1 MSRGPTLL
9 RADTRN
15 DIAFIILHPSYSADI
30 SSPLDISFRKKKKR
44 RGGGKEEGRKKNE
57 KRRKRARGGA
67 ERERERNYE
76 HVFYSRVP
84 PVRSRVYFSTLYSP
98 VLTDEP

>member
-30 SSPLDISFRKKKKR
+30 FSPLNISFRKKKKK
-44 RGGGKEEGRKKNE
+44 RGEGRKKNE
-57 KRRKRARGGA
+57 KRRKGGGGQRKR
-67 ERERERNYE
+67 EREREITSTCFIP
-76 HVFYSRVP
+76 VFSRAV
-84 PVRSRVYFSTLYSP
+84 SRLFFHALFP
-98 VLTDEP
+98 GFNG

>member
-30 SSPLDISFRKKKKR
+30 FSPLNISFRKKKKK
-44 RGGGKEEGRKKNE
+44 GGEGRKKNE
-57 KRRKRARGGA
+57 KRRKGGRRAEK
-67 ERERERNYE
+67 EREGERNYE
-76 HVFYSRVP
+76 HVFYSRVLP
-84 PVRSRVYFSTLYSP
+84 CGLASIFPRFIPRF
-98 VLTDEP
+98 